1 MLVAWFRLGFGWE
14 EVRWSREE
22 FRVGPRGGAR
32 VGAKRGWPGHVLME
46 LRYKGVQQEF
56 WEEEKEMRR
65 GDGGCRGG
73 TNFPCAWQG
82 LHKGGKVFEFSKT
95 R

>member
-1 MLVAWFRLGFGWE
+1 
-14 EVRWSREE
+14 
-22 FRVGPRGGAR
+22 
-32 VGAKRGWPGHVLME
+32 ME

>member
-1 MLVAWFRLGFGWE
+1 VAWFGLGFGWE

-46 LRYKGVQQEF
+46 LRYKGGSTRILGGRKRN
-56 WEEEKEMRR
+56 EKGR
-65 GDGGCRGG
+65 
-73 TNFPCAWQG
+73 WW
-82 LHKGGKVFEFSKT
+82 V
-95 R
+95 